1 VYVRELALRRFVAHE
16 AGDSLQRVDDSLDS
30 RHVPGG
36 CGAEASATVPMLF
49 ATRRSAF
56 GEYFSHQLM
65 YRSGAQIIED
75 FVQVDGTGLPKV

>member
-1 VYVRELALRRFVAHE
+1 
-16 AGDSLQRVDDSLDS
+16 
-30 RHVPGG
+30 
-36 CGAEASATVPMLF
+36 MLF